1 MDLDAYPTG
10 GSQIAGLIRRDL
22 KRSPLYR
29 LITKI
34 RPDLESELVQKVF
47 DGCTGKTIFSVSG
60 HDGTGFLAAE
70 ERKTES
76 EIFKH
81 IMSAVDSIL
90 SDTYKPSVV
99 NGLLDQLMDWI
110 RETGLEFVSY
120 RTGDIAGT
128 IELKTVVE
136 RLLLR
141 RGFYPIETYLTFVHN
156 LSGALILPLEEEG
169 AYTFALSTDTSTED
183 PAITRITEIARRS
196 FSLSRFHL
204 DPFFNS
210 SLADQNRISGMM
222 GIIRG
227 RGKLIYST
235 DGKNGRITGFIGY
248 RNTVLGRDRAS
259 FTYSTIELLA
269 VDPDFHDRGGISPG
283 AHLIHRCLEEVK
295 HHGAAFCL
303 VGTPARNVSSIRLY
317 EKSFFRLLSCSYT
330 YHWRTR
336 RST

>member
-1 MDLDAYPTG
+1 MTDLI
-10 GSQIAGLIRRDL
+10 QRDL

-34 RPDLESELVQKVF
+34 RPDLESDLVQKVI
-47 DGCTGKTIFSVSG
+47 DSDAGKTVFSVSG
-60 HDGTGFLAAE
+60 HDGSGFLTAE

-76 EIFKH
+76 KMFKRLMGSVAD
-81 IMSAVDSIL
+81 II

-110 RETGLEFVSY
+110 QETGLEFISY

-136 RLLLR
+136 RLLLK
-141 RGFYPIETYLTFVHN
+141 RGFYPTETYLTFVHN
-156 LSGALILPLEEEG
+156 LSGALLPPLEEDG
-169 AYTFALSTDTSTED
+169 VSTCALNAGTSPED
-183 PAITRITEIARRS
+183 PAITRITDIARRS
-196 FSLSRFHL
+196 FSLNRFHL

-210 SLADQNRISGMM
+210 ALADQHRISGMM

-235 DGKNGRITGFIGY
+235 DQKSGRISGFIGY
-248 RNTVLGRDRAS
+248 RNTVMGYDRPP

-269 VDPDFHDRGGISPG
+269 VDPVFHNRGGAPPG
-283 AHLIHRCLEEVK
+283 AHLIHRCLEEAK

-317 EKSFFRLLSCSYT
+317 EKCLFRLLSCSYT
-330 YHWRTR
+330 YHWRTQNG
-336 RST
+336 T